1 MRFLLIGAGAVGIWL
16 GANLVMARQSV
27 TFVGR
32 RSFVQAACAQG
43 VHVALL
49 GSETWRMHD
58 LSVADSVASAL
69 QHATAAYDVVL
80 LCVKA
85 YALDQAL
92 AELREHAA
100 PLHGA
105 ALITFQNGVGSEE
118 RAAAVFGPQRVIAGT
133 LTSPISLH
141 APASIRLERA
151 GGGVGLSPFQREPD
165 ESARRRFAA
174 IATVLSHTPLLN
186 VTTYADYRAMKWSKL
201 LLNLMGNATSAL
213 LDQPVAAIYRDRALF
228 AVEMQMLREAI
239 AVIKAHDPP
248 ISIVNLPGHPARAL
262 ARAVARLPNA
272 LLQPVLA
279 WRVARGRGDKY
290 PSLYYDVR
298 KHTGKSEVFCLNGAV
313 SEAGRRLG
321 IATPVNTALTE
332 MVMDAVRPDAAIS
345 PEPMRRCLAA
355 LVGVAAD
362 AP

>member
-1 MRFLLIGAGAVGIWL
+1 MRFLVIGAGAVGIWL

-43 VHVALL
+43 VHVTLL
-49 GSETWRMHD
+49 GSETWRLHD

-69 QHATAAYDVVL
+69 QHAATAYDVVL

-92 AELREHAA
+92 AELCEHAA

-105 ALITFQNGVGSEE
+105 TLITFQNGVGSEE

-133 LTSPISLH
+133 LTSPISLRG
-141 APASIRLERA
+141 PASIRLERA
-151 GGGVGLSPFQREPD
+151 GGIGLSSFQREPD
-165 ESARRRFAA
+165 ESTRRRFAA
-174 IATVLSHTPLLN
+174 ITTVLSHAPLLN

-213 LDQPVAAIYRDRALF
+213 FDRPVADIYRDRALF
-228 AVEMQMLREAI
+228 AVEMQMLREVI

-262 ARAVARLPNA
+262 ARAVALLPNA

-279 WRVARGRGDKY
+279 WQVARGRGDKY
-290 PSLYYDVR
+290 PSLYYDVL

-345 PEPMRRCLAA
+345 PEPMRRRLTALA
-355 LVGVAAD
+355 GVAAD